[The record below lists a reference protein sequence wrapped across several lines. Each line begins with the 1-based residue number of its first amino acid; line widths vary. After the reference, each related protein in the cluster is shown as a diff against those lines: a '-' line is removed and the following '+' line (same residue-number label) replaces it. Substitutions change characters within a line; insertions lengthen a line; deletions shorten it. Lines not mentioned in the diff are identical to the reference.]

1 MININNHFLKC
12 ALGTADCLKIRKR
25 RPIKIEIEHFMY
37 SAFHDQT
44 KSRNMKF
51 QDFVRLSE
59 RSVQKMFY
67 FYFYLVLC
75 FKITFWTIWRK
86 IVNIIWKLWSSR
98 AYAPTRIIWS
108 CGTHPVGII
117 KFDISIFFN
126 HFAMKFLIV
135 FIFFFCLY
143 SVLFFVWRCKDMARI
158 GGSQ

>member
-1 MININNHFLKC
+1 
-12 ALGTADCLKIRKR
+12 
-25 RPIKIEIEHFMY
+25 
-37 SAFHDQT
+37 
-44 KSRNMKF
+44 MKF
-51 QDFVRLSE
+51 L
-59 RSVQKMFY
+59 
-67 FYFYLVLC
+67 
-75 FKITFWTIWRK
+75 

-158 GGSQ
+158 GGSQYIIVFFISFVATSSLVYDKPWKGPRFLSQNPLLWLRRSEIWAHEKEPPHSHSPSQFWSWFFLDGLLSYKYIR